1 MAMIRVSGAL
11 SAVLL
16 IAAAACSKEE
26 QAAPAPEASVQAEAT
41 ATVESAIGEG
51 AYVEEHDSGKV
62 AFQIAADGNVKAEVV
77 GPDGAPIRKDIG
89 GTLLW
94 QDKPVPLTLDEK
106 TGLLIATGPKLEAD
120 LTQIGYTLTVAGKP
134 WSGTLHVPAGG
145 TAELVASAKASAE
158 LGLPE
163 GKIGPHGGRIE
174 LVGKDYLELVV
185 DEVTGE
191 VRVYVLD
198 MDLKPMA
205 VGERKVTLGVV
216 ADAPQVVVLAPAD
229 GGAYLTGKLAL
240 AADPIKLTI
249 AMRSAA
255 HAAVALCGY
264 RPGAAFVVGAHAPRV
279 KVRVKTDWAAH
290 AHVDAD
296 AHVDP
301 DVKLKVKGD
310 LDPKVHVHAGAKAV
324 ADAKAKVNVK
334 APSIRVTP
342 PSVNVNIKAEAPKIN
357 IPKPSIKASA
367 SAGASAKVKLH

>member
-1 MAMIRVSGAL
+1 MTMIRVSGAL
-11 SAVLL
+11 SAVLF
-16 IAAAACSKEE
+16 IAAAACSKDE

-62 AFQIAADGNVKAEVV
+62 AFHVAADGNVKAEVV
-77 GPDGAPIRKDIG
+77 GPDGVPIRKDIG

-94 QDKPVPLTLDEK
+94 MDKPVPLTLDEK

-145 TAELVASAKASAE
+145 TAELVANAKASAE

-249 AMRSAA
+249 AVRTAA

-290 AHVDAD
+290 AHL
-296 AHVDP
+296 DP

-310 LDPKVHVHAGAKAV
+310 LDPKVHVHAGAKAA
-324 ADAKAKVNVK
+324 ADAKAKVVVK
-334 APSIRVTP
+334 APSVSVKP

-357 IPKPSIKASA
+357 IPKPSFKASA
-367 SAGASAKVKLH
+367 SAGAAAKVKLH